1 MLLVSISDIVY
12 SMQMTNTSYRFGN
25 PLLGRLSSP
34 ELIAESLRQAIIE
47 GQLGPGESLRQENL
61 AQHFSVSR
69 IPVREALRQLESEG
83 WIVLERNRGA
93 RVSALSADEVREI
106 YEIRA
111 SLEVT
116 ALRLAAPRHT
126 PQSLDRAAAI
136 LRAAHEADRSLHV
149 QHNREFHLALYAPA
163 GRPRLSALIDSLHSQ
178 GERYLRL
185 KLDLPAYKQQSDD
198 EHEQILAAVRS
209 GEIETAVRILEPHL
223 LQTGEMVARYLA
235 EHLADKAPGSGKRRN
250 GVRKTGVAAGA

>member
-34 ELIAESLRQAIIE
+34 ELIA
-47 GQLGPGESLRQENL
+47 ESLRQENL

-93 RVSALSADEVREI
+93 RVSTLSADEVREI